1 MRGALR
7 WLPAALLVAIVATMF
22 AVPAPARAQPNLPI
36 PNLPGVSDC
45 KEAPTPEVP
54 GRGLTGFF
62 SNEPKTLPPPGD
74 PFAENATTT
83 IYEQYGYAGLR
94 WNTYDLGCG
103 PSAARNPDA
112 TVGTAVADWIFNLPK
127 MAVAATNAVVEAAFN
142 PTFLGVFN
150 DFIVTVVDTLRRTV
164 FDEWVFLVL
173 AAMGFLLIWQA
184 RKASLA
190 SSTAAVGWALL
201 VMVIATF
208 LFRWPLQAGQVA
220 DQSVS
225 AVLGAVSGGL
235 NGQEPGKGSAGPASR
250 SAANLHES
258 ILYESW
264 LAGEFGNANSAT
276 ARKYGPALFDAQALT
291 WREARILRDDPDR
304 GREIV
309 EAKKEKFKQTAAQ
322 VQRADPD
329 AYEYLTGKRSDT
341 RVGFSFLAGLAA
353 LCGLPFLFVS
363 ALLVIGALL
372 IIRMAVMLF
381 PAFATLGVFPT
392 MRGLVIGVGNTVA
405 AALINC
411 LVFGIG
417 AAITIRGIGVLLAPE
432 SALPTWLVIVLMLLL
447 TLVMWVALSPFRRL
461 TQMIGT
467 SRAMFGDFS
476 GGIGTTGRRF
486 GQFGRRVVVGALGS
500 FAGTSAALAA
510 QDDEAGN
517 RAGKELPNRTES
529 WSAQGQGGA
538 SPATAAP
545 NGAAGDGATTGG
557 GALGAGTALAV
568 GTAGGLAA
576 GAMAS
581 SDSNGPPA
589 PEPDIVPAGAGA
601 AAESLVSGPNGGSGS
616 AGTALPDIAPTPTE
630 AGGSPLFIPEDQ
642 PLTPMEAATPAPV
655 EPDDV
660 EHDDVYVIYRP
671 GEDGGDSG
679 GR

>member
-220 DQSVS
+220 DQSVA

-235 NGQEPGKGSAGPASR
+235 NGQEPAKGSTSPAAR

-264 LAGEFGNANSAT
+264 LAGEFGNANSTT
-276 ARKYGPALFDAQALT
+276 AQKYGPAIFDAQALT
-291 WREARILRDDPDR
+291 WREARILRDDPGQGGKIID
-304 GREIV
+304 
-309 EAKKEKFKQTAAQ
+309 AKKDKFKRAAAR
-322 VQRADPD
+322 VQQEDPD

-372 IIRMAVMLF
+372 IIRLAVMLF

-405 AALINC
+405 AAFINC

-467 SRAMFGDFS
+467 GRTVFGDFS

-486 GQFGRRVVVGALGS
+486 GQFGRRVVTGALGT
-500 FAGTSAALAA
+500 FAGTSAAMAIQDEEAA
-510 QDDEAGN
+510 
-517 RAGKELPNRTES
+517 RSGKEPPARTET
-529 WSAQGQGGA
+529 WSAQGHGGSAGSASTTGTPPGGSTAIGAAGAAGSAGGGLGGLALGGGA
-538 SPATAAP
+538 S
-545 NGAAGDGATTGG
+545 NG
-557 GALGAGTALAV
+557 
-568 GTAGGLAA
+568 
-576 GAMAS
+576 S
-581 SDSNGPPA
+581 GPPA
-589 PEPDIVPAGAGA
+589 PEPEDVPAGADA
-601 AAESLVSGPNGGSGS
+601 AADVGPPAEAAAASGSGGGS
-616 AGTALPDIAPTPTE
+616 AGLPDARPTAAET
-630 AGGSPLFIPEDQ
+630 GTGPLFVPEDQ

-655 EPDDV
+655 EPEDV
-660 EHDDVYVIYRP
+660 EHDDIYVIYRP
-671 GEDGGDSG
+671 GDDGGEFG